1 MCKIRN
7 SVNRAWYF
15 ERFIIDFFLCRN
27 GLTLIGT
34 DSIIKIKPGMQWTLM
49 KPVWRNHLINQLLLA
64 YLIMTNYSVIILKRI
79 YSFTTVKTHQLL
91 FTMLVLKWLQQKWIS
106 VAGMT
111 TGMPRIL
118 SQHRLYPRTMSAV
131 QVSWGK
137 VIISMTTHCIY
148 TWFECR
154 VDPYGWASQSIAA
167 DLYLKAICIDP
178 VWLFPSKCS
187 ASFNVKKR
195 EKII

>member
-91 FTMLVLKWLQQKWIS
+91 FSMLVLKCCRVTATQ
-106 VAGMT
+106 
-111 TGMPRIL
+111 R
-118 SQHRLYPRTMSAV
+118 
-131 QVSWGK
+131 
-137 VIISMTTHCIY
+137 ISMEWPQSCHWY
-148 TWFECR
+148 
-154 VDPYGWASQSIAA
+154 SQNTGFIVK
-167 DLYLKAICIDP
+167 LL
-178 VWLFPSKCS
+178 CS
-187 ASFNVKKR
+187 SGLLS
-195 EKII
+195 